1 MVRRHGNCEPF
12 SPCYFPRGSRGGVS
26 SSDRLDF
33 HIDWGVSQV
42 LCKQVM
48 VGGVGYVYQSV
59 TIAGQAI
66 VSAPGLK
73 SDIDRRNS

>member
-1 MVRRHGNCEPF
+1 
-12 SPCYFPRGSRGGVS
+12 VS